1 MTDVERSM
9 IDIRPAADRTAKLV
23 TSVADEQLVLPTP
36 CPDRRLGDLIDHVGS
51 LSRAFLAS
59 ARKEAADRN
68 GPPPTPSAAN
78 LGPAWRDQIAADL
91 NALAEAWQAPDAWEG
106 FTRAG
111 GIDLPAEVAGLVVL
125 DELVVHGWDIA
136 VASGQPY
143 QPDVPEVEAAMSF
156 VTSFA
161 APRDG
166 SLFGPVVP
174 VADTAPPLD
183 RLVGLTGR
191 DPHWQPPA

>member
-1 MTDVERSM
+1 M
-9 IDIRPAADRTAKLV
+9 IDIRPAADRTAHLV
-23 TSVADEQLVLPTP
+23 TSVADEQLDLPTP
-36 CPDRRLGDLIDHVGS
+36 CPDSRLGDLIDHVGS

-59 ARKEAADRN
+59 ARKEAGDRD

-78 LGPAWRDQIAADL
+78 LGPGWRDQIA
-91 NALAEAWQAPDAWEG
+91 ETCTPWPTRGRSPKPGRGSPRPEG
-106 FTRAG
+106 STCR
-111 GIDLPAEVAGLVVL
+111 AEVAGLVVL

-143 QPDVPEVEAAMSF
+143 QPAVPELDAAMSF
-156 VTSFA
+156 VGSFE

-183 RLVGLTGR
+183 RLIGLTGR
-191 DPHWQPPA
+191 DPGWQPPT

>member
-1 MTDVERSM
+1 M
-9 IDIRPAADRTAKLV
+9 IDIRPAADRTV
-23 TSVADEQLVLPTP
+23 TSSPRSPTEQLDLPPP
-36 CPDRRLGDLIDHVGS
+36 CPGSRLGDLIDHVGS
-51 LSRAFLAS
+51 LSRPSSRRPAS
-59 ARKEAADRN
+59 RRGRD
-68 GPPPTPSAAN
+68 GPPPKPSATN
-78 LGPAWRDQIAADL
+78 LGPGWRDQVAGDL
-91 NALAEAWQAPDAWEG
+91 HALADAWREPEAWQG
-106 FTRAG
+106 FTTAG

-143 QPDVPEVEAAMSF
+143 RPAVPEVDAAMAFVGSF
-156 VTSFA
+156 E

-183 RLVGLTGR
+183 RLIGLTGR
-191 DPHWQPPA
+191 DPGWQPPA

>member
-1 MTDVERSM
+1 M
-9 IDIRPAADRTAKLV
+9 IDLRPAADRTAMLV
-23 TSVADEQLVLPTP
+23 TSVADEQLNLPTP
-36 CPDRRLGDLIDHVGS
+36 CPDSRLGDLIDHVGS

-59 ARKEAADRN
+59 ARKEA
-68 GPPPTPSAAN
+68 G
-78 LGPAWRDQIAADL
+78 DL
-91 NALAEAWQAPDAWEG
+91 RALADAWQATAAWDG
-106 FTRAG
+106 FTKAG

-143 QPDVPEVEAAMSF
+143 QPAGPELDAAMSF
-156 VTSFA
+156 VGSFE

-174 VADTAPPLD
+174 VADTAPALD
-183 RLVGLTGR
+183 RLIGLTGR
-191 DPHWQPPA
+191 DPGWQPPT

>member
-1 MTDVERSM
+1 MM
-9 IDIRPAADRTAKLV
+9 IDIRPAADRTANVV
-23 TSVADEQLVLPTP
+23 TSVADEQLDLPTP
-36 CPDRRLGDLIDHVGS
+36 CPDARLGDLIDHVGS

-59 ARKEAADRN
+59 ARKQAGDRA
-68 GPPPTPSAAN
+68 GPPPSPSAAN
-78 LGPAWRDQIAADL
+78 LAPGWRDQISGDLRAVAD
-91 NALAEAWQAPDAWEG
+91 AWREPEAWEG
-106 FTRAG
+106 FTNAG
-111 GIDLPAEVAGLVVL
+111 GIELPAEVAGLVVL

-143 QPDVPEVEAAMSF
+143 QPAAPEVDAAMSF
-156 VTSFA
+156 VGSFD

-183 RLVGLTGR
+183 RLIGLTGR
-191 DPHWQPPA
+191 DPHWQPPT

>member
-1 MTDVERSM
+1 M

-23 TSVADEQLVLPTP
+23 TSVADEQLDLRTP
-36 CPDRRLGDLIDHVGS
+36 CPDARLGDLIDHVGS

-59 ARKEAADRN
+59 ARKEAGDRA
-68 GPPPTPSAAN
+68 GPPPPPSAAN
-78 LGPAWRDQIAADL
+78 LGPGWRDQMTGDL
-91 NALAEAWQAPDAWEG
+91 HALADAWQEPEAWEG
-106 FTRAG
+106 FTKAG
-111 GIDLPAEVAGLVVL
+111 GIELPAEVAGLVVL

-143 QPDVPEVEAAMSF
+143 QPAALEVEGAMSF
-156 VTSFA
+156 VGSFD

-174 VADTAPPLD
+174 VADSAPPLD
-183 RLVGLTGR
+183 RLIGMTGR
-191 DPHWQPPA
+191 DPQWRPPA